1 MLTAAIWAACASPGA
16 PPGGPEDL
24 IAPNVIGVAPES
36 GAVRTTPRNVVF
48 RFDEV
53 VSERPTGVQGLASL
67 FLISP
72 QEGNPVV
79 DWRRSEVSVRPR
91 RGWRPNTTYT
101 VTLLPG
107 ITDLRGNVSREQHV
121 VVFSTGAEIPQTAI
135 SGVVYD
141 WVAGAPGISALVQ
154 AITPDSLIYATVADS
169 AGTFTLPHLPPGQYF
184 VQGLMDQNRN
194 RALDPRELFDS
205 LTVSLQDTLTLEL
218 FAAVRDSIP
227 PRMSSVDVID
237 SVTLRVNFDLPLE
250 PGQILTRQQI
260 SVSGPETD
268 SVIVRLVSAVPPD
281 TTPTPM
287 PRPRPPRAL
296 RILVTQ
302 LQPDAT
308 YVVRTTGVRGLTGI
322 SGPSERQVRT
332 PAEFQRD
339 TAVAEP

>member
-1 MLTAAIWAACASPGA
+1 MLAAAIWAACASPGA

-24 IAPNVIGVAPES
+24 VAPNVIGVAPES
-36 GAVRTTPRNVVF
+36 GAVRTTPRSMIF

-79 DWRRSEVSVRPR
+79 DWSRSEVSVRPR

-101 VTLLPG
+101 ITLLPG
-107 ITDLRGNVSREQHV
+107 MTDLRGNVSNEQHV

-135 SGVVYD
+135 SGIVYD
-141 WVAGAPGISALVQ
+141 WAAGAPAISALVQ

-169 AGTFTLPHLPPGQYF
+169 AGVFTLPHLPPGQYF
-184 VQGLMDQNRN
+184 VHGLMDQNRN

-205 LTVSLQDTLTLEL
+205 ATVSLQDTLSLEF

-227 PRMSSVDVID
+227 PRMSGVDVLD
-237 SVTLRVNFDLPLE
+237 SATLRVNFDLPLE
-250 PGQILTRQQI
+250 PGQILTRQQF
-260 SVSGPETD
+260 SVSGPD
-268 SVIVRLVSAVPPD
+268 SIIVRLVAAVPPD
-281 TTPTPM
+281 TTTTPM
-287 PRPRPPRAL
+287 PRPRPPRAI

-302 LQPDAT
+302 LRPDAT
-308 YVVRTTGVRGLTGI
+308 YVVSTTGVRGLNGI

-339 TAVAEP
+339 TAAAEP